1 MRSSNILYI
10 DSCKTTIENAKTA
23 LLKVEVQSN
32 LYFSESYPDAWQ
44 MLTGENTLTP
54 APKIVLIAINEIG
67 SEGIELIKKIRKDP
81 NLRSLLIF
89 VITSVHD
96 DKNKVA
102 ALDLNIAGYFDK
114 PFENYKILEFYT
126 IMNDYWNI
134 IEF

>member
-1 MRSSNILYI
+1 MTNSNILYI
-10 DSCKTTIENAKTA
+10 DSCKTAIDDAKTA

-32 LYFSESYPDAWQ
+32 LYFSESYADAWQ
-44 MLTGENTLTP
+44 MLSGENTLTP

-67 SEGIELIKKIRKDP
+67 SEGIELIKKIRKDA

-114 PFENYKILEFYT
+114 PFENHKISEFYT